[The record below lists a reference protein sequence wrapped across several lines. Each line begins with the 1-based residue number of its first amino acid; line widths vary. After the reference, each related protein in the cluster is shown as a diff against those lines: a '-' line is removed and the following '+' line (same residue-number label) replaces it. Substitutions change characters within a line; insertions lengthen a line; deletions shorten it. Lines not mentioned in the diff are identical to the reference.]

1 MDEGLVLVPHP
12 TVGSITASDSC
23 IVIKGDDP
31 TRIEWACARDAQC
44 KGVSDCTAG
53 PYKVWIKQSDMT
65 RYLALR
71 LVS

>member
-1 MDEGLVLVPHP
+1 MNEELILVPHP
-12 TVGSITASDSC
+12 TGAGSC
-23 IVIKGDDP
+23 ILTYGDAP
-31 TRIEWACARDAQC
+31 TRADWICARNAQC
-44 KGVSDCTAG
+44 SGVGDCTAD